1 MGPFSYSMQ
10 NLLNFIFGVKQAL
23 AQGGDTVLGGAAT
36 KVSPVTQF
44 VGKINKLI
52 INPIITLLF
61 AAALVYFIYGVVMFL
76 IDKSQGGGENAESGK
91 NHMLWGIVG
100 MAIMLS
106 VFGILR
112 LIQSTLGV
120 DNSTINLQ

>member
-1 MGPFSYSMQ
+1 MGPFSYMQ
-10 NLLNFIFGVKQAL
+10 NFLTKILGIPSAL
-23 AQGGDTVLGGAAT
+23 AAGIDTVGGQT
-36 KVSPVTQF
+36 GSKVSPVTQF

-61 AAALVYFIYGVVMFL
+61 AAALVYFIYGVVMFI

-91 NHMLWGIVG
+91 RHMLWGIVG

-120 DNSTINLQ
+120 DNSTINLP